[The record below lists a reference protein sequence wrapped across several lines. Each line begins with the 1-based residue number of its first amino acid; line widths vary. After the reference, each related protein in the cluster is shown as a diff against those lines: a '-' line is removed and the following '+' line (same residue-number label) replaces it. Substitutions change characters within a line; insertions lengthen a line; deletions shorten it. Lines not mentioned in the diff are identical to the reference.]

1 MPTKYLLSAYS
12 MLGAVLSTLYLLTY
26 FIIFI
31 AILRGRE
38 CIISAALLKGKLKYR
53 KVQQLAPSWRR
64 HGNGKVK
71 IHIQA
76 SGFRV

>member
-26 FIIFI
+26 LIFI
-31 AILRGRE
+31 AILRGRD

-71 IHIQA
+71 IQIQA